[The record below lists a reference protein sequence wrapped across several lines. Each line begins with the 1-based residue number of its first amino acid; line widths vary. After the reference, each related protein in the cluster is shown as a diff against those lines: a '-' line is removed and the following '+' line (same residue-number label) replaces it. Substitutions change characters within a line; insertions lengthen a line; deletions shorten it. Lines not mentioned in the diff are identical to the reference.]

1 MAAHELVT
9 APELATAAEWDDA
22 VVSAGPVEVAS
33 VPRRRGSDAWTRTE
47 PRRASGGFVYDGAR
61 AGRATRA
68 GLSRRSASS
77 RPLPMEDVY
86 FYIKKFNNTN
96 LGRRPDPADRATWL
110 RFVGVGILGLL
121 MMITTFAPRP
131 LLRHSGY
138 RLEKLN
144 EKYQALAEIQDQ
156 LRVRQARLSDLRR
169 VADLAGRQ
177 GLEQTPPERFAWQDR
192 TIPPVSQ
199 ETELAWN
206 QTNAQP

>member
-1 MAAHELVT
+1 MA
-9 APELATAAEWDDA
+9 APELATAAQRDDA
-22 VVSAGPVEVAS
+22 VVSAGPVEVAGT
-33 VPRRRGSDAWTRTE
+33 PRRRGPDAWTRTE
-47 PRRASGGFVYDGAR
+47 PRRTSGGFVYDGAR

-86 FYIKKFNNTN
+86 FYVKELDNTN
-96 LGRRPDPADRATWL
+96 LQRRPDPADRAIWL
-110 RFVGVGILGLL
+110 RFVGVGMLGLL

-169 VADLAGRQ
+169 VADLAGGQ

-206 QTNAQP
+206 RTNAQP

>member
-1 MAAHELVT
+1 MA
-9 APELATAAEWDDA
+9 APELATAAVWDDA
-22 VVSAGPVEVAS
+22 VVSAGPVEVEGA
-33 VPRRRGSDAWTRTE
+33 PRHRNSDAWAGTA
-47 PRRASGGFVYDGAR
+47 PRRSPAGFVYDGAR
-61 AGRATRA
+61 ASRATRA

-86 FYIKKFNNTN
+86 FYVKELDNTN
-96 LGRRPDPADRATWL
+96 LGRRLDPADRTIWT
-110 RFVGVGILGLL
+110 RFVGTGLLGLML
-121 MMITTFAPRP
+121 VILTFAPRP
-131 LLRHSGY
+131 LLRQSGY
-138 RLEKLN
+138 RLEKMN

-169 VADLAGRQ
+169 VADLATRQ

-206 QTNAQP
+206 RTNAQP